1 MAKQIIRLTESD
13 LHRIVKN
20 SVKNIIK
27 ESYYSDRENV
37 DEIIKQTYDNID
49 TLNAIMYQE
58 RDGGDVELAEKI
70 SGFFDSIANNSHLSH
85 DYIDDE
91 EQEWYE
97 FEKPYRDME
106 KKANFDWNTHPQTD
120 RRVAATQYAHPDSHK
135 AEWLAQGRF

>member
-20 SVKNIIK
+20 SVKKVIK
-27 ESYYSDRENV
+27 ESYYEDRENV

-49 TLNAIMYQE
+49 TLKSIMYQE
-58 RDGGDVELAEKI
+58 RNGGDEELARKI
-70 SGFFDSIANNSHLSH
+70 SGFFDSIANNSYLSH
-85 DYIDDE
+85 DYIGDE
-91 EQEWYE
+91 EEEWDE

-120 RRVAATQYAHPDSHK
+120 RRVAATQYAHPDSPK